1 LTRHL
6 ALPDTGLRPRARVG
20 IFSRWP
26 VNRDCS
32 FEADLCEQ
40 RANSFRT
47 NLYKYMKPTSIINPN
62 HRPAHR
68 DGDWPPMRSFP
79 LTDYHFKSASEIIG
93 AGTQPE
99 KNRAS
104 QLRMFRRLSSNFL
117 GSEMSRDYVREA
129 SLFVLIAV
137 VSAWPI
143 VSMIRALIGLP
154 K

>member
-1 LTRHL
+1 MLIHFAST
-6 ALPDTGLRPRARVG
+6 
-20 IFSRWP
+20 
-26 VNRDCS
+26 
-32 FEADLCEQ
+32 
-40 RANSFRT
+40 
-47 NLYKYMKPTSIINPN
+47 LYKYMKPTSIISANY
-62 HRPAHR
+62 RPAHR
-68 DGDWPPMRSFP
+68 DGDRPRPARSFP

>member
-1 LTRHL
+1 
-6 ALPDTGLRPRARVG
+6 
-20 IFSRWP
+20 
-26 VNRDCS
+26 
-32 FEADLCEQ
+32 
-40 RANSFRT
+40 
-47 NLYKYMKPTSIINPN
+47 MKPTSIINPN